1 MSGRPVPE
9 AKYAEIGDGLRV
21 HYHEAGPTGAPV
33 VLFLHGSGPGAS
45 GWSNFR
51 LNVPAFAG
59 AGFRTLVPDTLGYG
73 YSSKPDGVDYAMDF
87 LVGAVE
93 RFLAAV
99 GVDRCAV
106 VGNSHGGAMSICLA
120 LRRPEVVERLVLMA
134 PGGLEERDVYMKM
147 PGIRAMV
154 KAFMDPAGI
163 SREAMRGV
171 FQLQLFDESLVT
183 EALLD
188 ERVSIAELQPK
199 RVLTTMQ
206 VPNLVAELP
215 KIQCP
220 VFGLWGVDDK
230 FCPVSGAMTLAKG
243 CKNSRVQMLSQCG
256 HWVMV
261 EKRALFDD
269 ASVRFLRETA

>member
-21 HYHEAGPTGAPV
+21 HYHEAGQGPV

-51 LNVPAFAG
+51 HNYPVFAE

-73 YSSKPDGVDYAMDF
+73 YSSKPDGVDYTLDF

-99 GVDRCAV
+99 GVERCAV
-106 VGNSHGGAMSICLA
+106 VGNSHGGAMSIRLA
-120 LRRPEVVERLVLMA
+120 LRRPELVERLVLMA
-134 PGGLEERDVYMKM
+134 PGGLEEREVYMKM
-147 PGIRAMV
+147 DGIRAMV

-171 FQLQLFDESLVT
+171 FELQLFDKSLVT
-183 EALLD
+183 ETLLD

-199 RVLTTMQ
+199 RVLTSMQ

-215 KIQCP
+215 NIRCP
-220 VFGLWGVDDK
+220 VLGLWGVDDK
-230 FCPVSGAMTLAKG
+230 FCPVSGAMTLARG
-243 CKNSRVQMLSQCG
+243 CKNSRVLMLSECG

-261 EKRALFDD
+261 EKRNLFNDV
-269 ASVRFLRETA
+269 SIRFLREGA